1 MNSVSINLEKMLLLR
16 KSLKISFIISVF
28 LCFLIT
34 FHLKDK
40 IAYNEL
46 ILWLTLNLGILFSRL
61 LFVLIFNEKRHIT
74 ENITIK
80 LIFFR
85 VGVFLSG
92 AIWGWCGYFFAA
104 QVPLDSQ
111 LYISMMLAGLLA
123 GASSSLSVDK
133 LSIISFIIPTIAPN
147 ILHYLTSEQA
157 TSTGMALMLSLFS
170 IFIIYAALLQGKNI
184 IENIELRIRS
194 SESEKKIQHLAFY
207 DSLTGLPNRSLF
219 NDRFDQLL
227 RTEMREQHSIA
238 ILFIDL
244 DGFKAINDSY
254 GHGVGDELLKII
266 AQRFKRILR
275 SHDTVSR
282 MGGDEFVIILQK
294 IQVRKDVIHIAEKLL
309 RETAKPIP
317 IAGNTIKISSSI
329 GIAIYPE
336 HGTDKETLIRNADN
350 AMYLAKQKGKNN
362 IQIHHPNTAHL
373 DKQFTPVSN
382 NS

>member
-1 MNSVSINLEKMLLLR
+1 
-16 KSLKISFIISVF
+16 
-28 LCFLIT
+28 
-34 FHLKDK
+34 
-40 IAYNEL
+40 
-46 ILWLTLNLGILFSRL
+46 
-61 LFVLIFNEKRHIT
+61 
-74 ENITIK
+74 
-80 LIFFR
+80 
-85 VGVFLSG
+85 
-92 AIWGWCGYFFAA
+92 
-104 QVPLDSQ
+104 
-111 LYISMMLAGLLA
+111 
-123 GASSSLSVDK
+123 
-133 LSIISFIIPTIAPN
+133 
-147 ILHYLTSEQA
+147 
-157 TSTGMALMLSLFS
+157 
-170 IFIIYAALLQGKNI
+170 
-184 IENIELRIRS
+184 
-194 SESEKKIQHLAFY
+194 
-207 DSLTGLPNRSLF
+207 
-219 NDRFDQLL
+219 
-227 RTEMREQHSIA
+227 MREQHSIA